1 MFVLVELLFIYF
13 GEIVNGVDMC
23 GEVVLLSRNIKIW
36 GVLVINSKIFGGY
49 IKVYVDIE
57 WIINKLNWGILKI
70 KICFFY
76 FNNIVNL

>member
-23 GEVVLLSRNIKIW
+23 GEVVLLSRNVKIW

-57 WIINKLNWGILKI
+57 WIINKLNWGNLKI